1 MILNKDGQFND
12 YNQMDDLILQELFP
26 TSNPLMG
33 QRPGPGPGPGPR
45 PPMPGPG
52 PGPRPPMPG
61 PGPGP
66 GPGPRPPMP
75 GPGPGPFP
83 PPPPGIGPIA
93 PPPGTMQPLSAPPNF
108 TPELSQN
115 ERAQFSK
122 GGEAFFLQQG
132 GIRRCL
138 NRFVY
143 MWLIG
148 GDNFWFYPTFIG
160 RNHIEGFRWRRGR
173 WVYERINVRR
183 ILFFRCF

>member
-33 QRPGPGPGPGPR
+33 QR
-45 PPMPGPG
+45 
-52 PGPRPPMPG
+52 